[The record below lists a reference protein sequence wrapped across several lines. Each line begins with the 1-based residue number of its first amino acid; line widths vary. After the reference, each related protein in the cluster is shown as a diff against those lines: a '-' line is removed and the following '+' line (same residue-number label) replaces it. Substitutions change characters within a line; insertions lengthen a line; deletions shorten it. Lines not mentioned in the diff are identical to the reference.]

1 MDGFSFGR
9 EVEESKFRIR
19 KLLALR
25 TRLKSRM
32 MDVQNKFNE
41 FVLNQVARGDRKD
54 FRQIFKAVS
63 TNINL
68 GRKFRKSENQ
78 KIRKPEN
85 QKTRKPEEKI
95 FFKKNPNIRKS
106 ENPKIRKSENQ
117 KNSALRPTSY
127 RNLSKWSVSSFRRSS
142 SSCARSCIIRILFP
156 KRWSTDSPVPTSMGS
171 FSLRRILKRNS
182 FLKKIRKSENQK
194 TRK

>member
-127 RNLSKWSVSSFRRSS
+127 RNLSK
-142 SSCARSCIIRILFP
+142 
-156 KRWSTDSPVPTSMGS
+156 
-171 FSLRRILKRNS
+171 
-182 FLKKIRKSENQK
+182 
-194 TRK
+194 